1 MRALMRKGVSKGRS
15 AGAFRRD
22 GYRTKAPNMA
32 KAPMRGGWR
41 L

>member
-1 MRALMRKGVSKGRS
+1 MRPLKRKAVSKS
-15 AGAFRRD
+15 ASAARFRHH
-22 GYRTKAPNMA
+22 GSHTKAPNMA